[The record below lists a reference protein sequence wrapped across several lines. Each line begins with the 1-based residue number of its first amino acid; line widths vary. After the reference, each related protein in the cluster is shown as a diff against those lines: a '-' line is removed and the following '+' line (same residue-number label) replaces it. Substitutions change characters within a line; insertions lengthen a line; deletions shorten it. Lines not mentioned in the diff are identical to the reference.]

1 MDYFEQQIALLKE
14 EKDYD
19 FAQHEKLLLHST
31 LQERRLQGVS
41 WFPVAISHTELG
53 RGDYLSITIQKTN
66 FLQEGHKF
74 RFGMSVALFSN
85 HDPQVDRIEGV
96 ISYVGRDTM
105 RLSIR
110 QDELPDWARRGKL
123 GVDLLF
129 DEYSYREMF
138 AALEAAKSRLAAHQ
152 SDNIVA
158 QLLGEE
164 PWVTSSEKEEHY
176 QNPKLNQSQNS
187 AISAMLGDRPLTI
200 LHGPPGTGKTTT
212 LVQGIKALLS
222 NDKKQILVVAP
233 SNTAVDLLSER
244 LAQAGVEVVRIGNP
258 VRVSDHLQQL
268 TLDARTDA
276 HQANKERKT
285 LEKQVSAYL
294 DMAHKYKRS
303 FGRSER
309 EQRKALFAEA
319 KKIRKEIDA
328 VQDYITAA
336 ILDNAEVITTTLV
349 GANHLSIR
357 ERTFHTVVID
367 EAAQALE
374 PACWIPILKAN
385 RVIMAGDHC
394 QLPPTVKSSQ
404 QPGEGLYVT
413 LFEKMFN
420 RFPAA
425 VFLLDVQYRMNQQ
438 IMHYPSQML
447 YEGRLT
453 AAEAVADWRLI
464 DDSSPLVFIDT
475 AGAGYEETI
484 EDNAIS
490 NQEEALFVH
499 KHLLDTV
506 TQLSQKYTAHNFPSI
521 GVVAPYRQ
529 QSIVLKEL
537 IAADELLAAIR
548 PAIQVHTIDSFQGQ
562 EKDIIY
568 ISLTRS
574 NSNQQIG
581 FLSDIRR
588 MNVAMTRAK
597 KKLIVIGDSA
607 TVGEHV
613 FYKSFLDYATS
624 LDQYHSVWEWME

>member
-1 MDYFEQQIALLKE
+1 MNYFEQQIALLKE

-41 WFPVAISHTELG
+41 WFPVSISNTELG
-53 RGDYLSITIQKTN
+53 RGDYLSITIRKTN
-66 FLQEGHKF
+66 FLDEGHKF

-85 HDPQVDRIEGV
+85 HDPSTDRIEGV
-96 ISYVGRDTM
+96 ISYVSRDMM
-105 RLSIR
+105 RISIR
-110 QDELPDWARRGKL
+110 QEELPDWSRRGKL

-138 AALEAAKSRLAAHQ
+138 AALEEAKSKLTDHK
-152 SDNIVA
+152 SGNIVA
-158 QLLGEE
+158 ELLGDETWVAVEE
-164 PWVTSSEKEEHY
+164 EESCY
-176 QNPKLNQSQNS
+176 QNSKLNPSQNL
-187 AISAMLGDRPLTI
+187 AISAMLADRPLTI

-212 LVQGIKALLS
+212 LIEGVKALLTKS
-222 NDKKQILVVAP
+222 KKQVLVVAP

-244 LAQAGVEVVRIGNP
+244 LDHAGVEVVRIGNP

-268 TLDARTDA
+268 TLDARVDA
-276 HQANKERKT
+276 HHANKQRKT
-285 LEKQVSAYL
+285 LEKQARAYL
-294 DMAHKYKRS
+294 DIAHKYKRN

-328 VQDYITAA
+328 VHDYIMAA

-349 GANHLSIR
+349 GANHSSIR
-357 ERTFHTVVID
+357 ERSFHTVVID
-367 EAAQALE
+367 EAGQALE

-404 QPGEGLYVT
+404 KSDEGLYIT

-420 RFPAA
+420 RFPSA
-425 VFLLDVQYRMNQQ
+425 VFLLNVQYRMHQQ
-438 IMHYPSQML
+438 IMHYPSKML
-447 YEGRLT
+447 YEGRLI
-453 AAEAVADWRLI
+453 AAEAVANWHLVD
-464 DDSSPLVFIDT
+464 DDSPLIFIDT

-484 EDNAIS
+484 ENSAIS
-490 NQEEALFVH
+490 NREEALFVYR
-499 KHLLDTV
+499 HLLDTV
-506 TQLSQKYTAHNFPSI
+506 ASLSEKYTAQDFPSI
-521 GVVAPYRQ
+521 GVIAPYRQ
-529 QSIVLKEL
+529 QSILLKEI
-537 IAADELLAAIR
+537 IAADAYLDAIR
-548 PAIQVHTIDSFQGQ
+548 PAIHVHTIDSFQGQ

-607 TVGEHV
+607 TVGEHD
-613 FYKSFLDYATS
+613 FYKTFLDHVTS
-624 LDQYHSVWEWME
+624 LDRYHSVWEWME